1 VRQLFQKKHTFYVVL
16 FIIIWTIQLSA
27 NYYHLFNPSDISEK
41 AKGEEKAKRN
51 RISDFVDSVSGV
63 FTFSTGILL
72 AMVRLHEPFFYQMIK
87 KFSYQCFGILI
98 ENDTDT
104 IKTQTLSTF
113 LASSLNVELVHI
125 ILKGIKKFSNI
136 RMTDHDSME
145 FDNSLQAQV

>member
-1 VRQLFQKKHTFYVVL
+1 
-16 FIIIWTIQLSA
+16 
-27 NYYHLFNPSDISEK
+27 
-41 AKGEEKAKRN
+41 
-51 RISDFVDSVSGV
+51 
-63 FTFSTGILL
+63 
-72 AMVRLHEPFFYQMIK
+72 MVRLHEPFFYQMIK